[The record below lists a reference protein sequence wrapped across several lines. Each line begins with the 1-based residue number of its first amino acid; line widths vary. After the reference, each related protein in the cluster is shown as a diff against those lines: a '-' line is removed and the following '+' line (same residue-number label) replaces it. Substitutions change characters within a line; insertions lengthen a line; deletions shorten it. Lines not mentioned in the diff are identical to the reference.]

1 MLSARG
7 GGSGPAWALSRNS
20 IRIGE
25 KRVFAPANLRA
36 AAENEPYRALVDAMV
51 GERYTLRYSG
61 GLVPDIHHILAK
73 ARPARSAQQLLHA
86 CMRWRHAALHGRP
99 GA

>member
-1 MLSARG
+1 MLSAH
-7 GGSGPAWALSRNS
+7 GGSGGPAWMLSRDG

-36 AAENEPYRALVDAMV
+36 AAENEAYRALVDAMV

-73 ARPARSAQQLLHA
+73 AWAAPVPAAAVQHARILLLRVH
-86 CMRWRHAALHGRP
+86 
-99 GA
+99 